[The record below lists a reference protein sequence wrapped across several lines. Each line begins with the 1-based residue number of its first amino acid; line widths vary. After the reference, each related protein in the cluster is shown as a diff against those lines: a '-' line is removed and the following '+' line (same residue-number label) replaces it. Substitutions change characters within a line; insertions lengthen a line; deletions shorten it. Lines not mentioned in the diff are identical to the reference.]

1 MRILTLVL
9 GVNLLAGCDSSEYSV
24 RPIQELRETT
34 GQIVSEEAL
43 MSVGCQF
50 SQNNETFSCKI
61 EQEPFSDYKQFIA
74 IIDFR
79 RKLEARIEET
89 ETKSSSKSIHEV
101 NNRLALILKS
111 LKISNYLFEVE
122 LAGRN
127 CLFFGFDEK
136 SDGKSNDDFVSGSR
150 RQSEDLYTKGIWN
163 EMKKLYRDSY
173 IRFEYNS
180 KDKKIY
186 LLAESL
192 PEKSEMLV
200 KVIQSS
206 RDTIELSAK
215 FLQRSKAQELLA
227 EGGEAFSIRLQYL
240 TILQSILAE

>member
-1 MRILTLVL
+1 MKILTLIIAM
-9 GVNLLAGCDSSEYSV
+9 NLLAACDSSEYSA

-61 EQEPFSDYKQFIA
+61 ENDPFADYKQFIA

-79 RKLEARIEET
+79 RKLEAKIEET

-101 NNRLALILKS
+101 RNRLDFILKS
-111 LKISNYLFEVE
+111 LKISSYLFEVE

-136 SDGKSNDDFVSGSR
+136 PDGKSNNESVAGTS

-163 EMKKLYRDSY
+163 EMKKLYRDSN
-173 IRFEYNS
+173 IRFEYNA

-186 LLAESL
+186 LVAESL

-206 RDTIELSAK
+206 RDTIELSVK
-215 FLQRSKAQELLA
+215 FLQKSKAQELLA
-227 EGGEAFSIRLQYL
+227 EGGEAFAIRLQYGVVAHE
-240 TILQSILAE
+240 I